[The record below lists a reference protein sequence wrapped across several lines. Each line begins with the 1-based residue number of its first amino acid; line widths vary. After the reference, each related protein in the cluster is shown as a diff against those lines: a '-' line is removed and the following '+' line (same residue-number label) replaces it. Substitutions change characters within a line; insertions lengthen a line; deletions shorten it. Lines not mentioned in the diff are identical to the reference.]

1 MRSSPPGRAAAAAR
15 AQAPAHLDIDP
26 HGRVIP
32 DGDDA
37 RRALA
42 DRAGRFL
49 LLPTAPDLVVARR
62 TPATGGPVPRRRCV
76 LAGDLAGFPIADF
89 VAFVHQS
96 RLSGVLTVSAREV
109 ERSLLFKDGEVRGAR
124 STGSGERIG
133 EVALRLGYVD
143 ARQLAE
149 ASQGGTPIGKALVER
164 GFLTAAD
171 LWKCIHEQVTAV
183 FHAVLLARDGVFAL
197 IEDPAVDLGSPLS
210 MNTQSLLM
218 DGIRRIDE
226 MALFLARIPGSDAYV
241 RRRQPAAPIAL
252 DRREEELLA
261 LVDGRSRVSTLA
273 RALHLGEF
281 DAMKTL
287 YHLAEAG
294 YLETAPGPAPGEADP
309 LADAVIAE
317 FAAILRLVAAEVAA
331 AGEAESF
338 AAGVRTFLSDR
349 AGRFAPLWS
358 GLGPAHDGG
367 IDPAALLRNLAALD
381 APARRALEPSG
392 DPARLLLAAAR
403 ELMFFYLFQA
413 GELLPRDRDDRLGAE
428 VKRRLA
434 ALGGPR

>member
-1 MRSSPPGRAAAAAR
+1 M
-15 AQAPAHLDIDP
+15 
-26 HGRVIP
+26 
-32 DGDDA
+32 
-37 RRALA
+37 
-42 DRAGRFL
+42 
-49 LLPTAPDLVVARR
+49 
-62 TPATGGPVPRRRCV
+62 
-76 LAGDLAGFPIADF
+76 
-89 VAFVHQS
+89 
-96 RLSGVLTVSAREV
+96 
-109 ERSLLFKDGEVRGAR
+109 RGAR

-149 ASQGGTPIGKALVER
+149 ASQAGKPIGKALVER

-226 MALFLARIPGSDAYV
+226 MALFLARIPGADAYL
-241 RRRQPAAPIAL
+241 RRRQPAVPIAL

-261 LVDGRSRVSTLA
+261 LVDGRRRVSELA

-287 YHLAEAG
+287 YHLSEAG
-294 YLETAPGPAPGEADP
+294 YVETAPGPAPDDSAP
-309 LADAVIAE
+309 RADAVA
-317 FAAILRLVAAEVAA
+317 AAVGAILRLVAGEVAA
-331 AGEAESF
+331 AGEADSF

-358 GLGPAHDGG
+358 GVGPAPDGSV
-367 IDPAALLRNLAALD
+367 DFAALLRNLSALD
-381 APARRALEPSG
+381 APARQAMEPSG
-392 DPARLLLAAAR
+392 DAARLLLAAVR

-413 GELLPRDRDDRLGAE
+413 GELLPRDRDERLNVE

-434 ALGGPR
+434 ALEPA